1 MRRHQPRVML
11 LVAGVLD
18 GGEAALGAGAAGV
31 GAAPGRGRVVVFLR
45 GLGEDARRDGDGLL
59 RAAGLGMFRV
69 LEDLG
74 PVPVQGHRCGPERA
88 ADLARRGGAPHAV
101 VAVLVVGGEAA
112 EHVAGQ
118 LAGLAVVVRG
128 LVFRSGAGEW
138 L

>member
-1 MRRHQPRVML
+1 
-11 LVAGVLD
+11 
-18 GGEAALGAGAAGV
+18 
-31 GAAPGRGRVVVFLR
+31 
-45 GLGEDARRDGDGLL
+45 
-59 RAAGLGMFRV
+59 
-69 LEDLG
+69 
-74 PVPVQGHRCGPERA
+74 
-88 ADLARRGGAPHAV
+88 V